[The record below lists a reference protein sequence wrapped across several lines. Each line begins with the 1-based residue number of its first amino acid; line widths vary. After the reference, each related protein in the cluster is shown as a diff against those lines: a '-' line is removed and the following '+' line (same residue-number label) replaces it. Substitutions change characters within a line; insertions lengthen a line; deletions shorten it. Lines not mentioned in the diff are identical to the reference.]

1 MNEFFLLFEEML
13 LELLAWRLP
22 VNCLE
27 NEMMHYGSPDQ
38 IWYQDKVPGFWWLS
52 KGGMPEVSN
61 YGMTYETVV
70 ITPPV
75 FLQWT
80 RDRLEQRG
88 GWATVHFINAAGLG
102 VRTLADVKDSKVQPA
117 HLQSTIFNHPT
128 YCKDCVRR
136 GNNYY
141 TTAFSHLDG
150 KVYVGRVIESGSDD
164 INAYDD
170 KSKMIHVLDRAHEN
184 QPAVFP
190 PTDQKAGFVRD
201 HASWYVSCKDSQ
213 GRSSKS

>member
-1 MNEFFLLFEEML
+1 
-13 LELLAWRLP
+13 
-22 VNCLE
+22 
-27 NEMMHYGSPDQ
+27 
-38 IWYQDKVPGFWWLS
+38 
-52 KGGMPEVSN
+52 MPEVSN

-80 RDRLEQRG
+80 RDRLEQR
-88 GWATVHFINAAGLG
+88 AYSSSESMLG
-102 VRTLADVKDSKVQPA
+102 VRTLADVKDSKVQPV

-128 YCKDCVRR
+128 YCEDCVRG

-150 KVYVGRVIESGSDD
+150 EVYVGRVIESGSDD

-184 QPAVFP
+184 QPGVFP

-213 GRSSKS
+213 GRSSKSRSRNN